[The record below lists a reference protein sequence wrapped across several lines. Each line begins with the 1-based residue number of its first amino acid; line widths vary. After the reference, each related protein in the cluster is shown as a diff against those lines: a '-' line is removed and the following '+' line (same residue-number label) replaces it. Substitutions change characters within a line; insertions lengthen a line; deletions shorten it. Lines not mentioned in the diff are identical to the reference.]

1 MSAQRA
7 EEHERQSVCRI
18 CPAQCGILVTVDRDR
33 VLSVRGDPDHPVSR
47 GYTCSKGRALPD
59 FHHHPDRL
67 DEPRLH
73 GRTAGWDAS
82 LDDLAARAERLLRDH
97 GQQSVGIYSSMG
109 VGFDSASGL
118 VEARLRSGL
127 GLQQKYSALML
138 DIGPVMR
145 ANELV
150 AGSAWEMHP
159 QWLPE
164 EDSPRVVIM
173 VGVNPVVSHG
183 YQSNLP
189 NPVQRIRDFR
199 ARGGEVWV
207 IDPRKTETAELADGH
222 VAPRPGTDVV
232 VLAWLIREVLA
243 QGADEEELSR
253 YCDPNDI
260 ARLRVAVEPFD
271 LGSVTE
277 RCGVDAPSLVA
288 LRDAVRRSGQVAV
301 LSGTGVNFARHG
313 LLTEWLRWVLLIVT
327 GSVDRPGGMWISPG
341 WVTPLENREHWVH
354 GAADASDR
362 PGPASRPDLRMLS
375 GEYPAVAMVDEI
387 EAGNIRGLLVFGGSP
402 LTAAPDPARLRVAL
416 QSLDF
421 LAVADVVEN
430 ELTSLATHVLPVAAM
445 LERSDAPRNKIHT
458 GFADAVVPLGAN
470 RKPAWWVWAQLA
482 QRLGVDIL
490 DGVHPDECTDEI
502 LLRQMLAHSRGG
514 ADALFATGARGV
526 DPPRLW
532 GWVHD
537 RALPNGK
544 WRIAPAVLLDR
555 LPEVWSSPDDGEL
568 VFVARRARRAVNA
581 LRYTRREDGDKEP
594 PELLIHPDDA
604 LARTLVAGQRVDVTS
619 HAGTVHAVVRPEPR
633 VPSGTV
639 SLTHGWADPNAA
651 VLIDNEVDPLTGQ
664 PFFTAF
670 PVELAKGKR
679 Q

>member
-1 MSAQRA
+1 M
-7 EEHERQSVCRI
+7 
-18 CPAQCGILVTVDRDR
+18 
-33 VLSVRGDPDHPVSR
+33 
-47 GYTCSKGRALPD
+47 
-59 FHHHPDRL
+59 
-67 DEPRLH
+67 
-73 GRTAGWDAS
+73 
-82 LDDLAARAERLLRDH
+82 
-97 GQQSVGIYSSMG
+97 
-109 VGFDSASGL
+109 
-118 VEARLRSGL
+118 
-127 GLQQKYSALML
+127 
-138 DIGPVMR
+138 
-145 ANELV
+145 
-150 AGSAWEMHP
+150 
-159 QWLPE
+159 
-164 EDSPRVVIM
+164 
-173 VGVNPVVSHG
+173 
-183 YQSNLP
+183 
-189 NPVQRIRDFR
+189 
-199 ARGGEVWV
+199 
-207 IDPRKTETAELADGH
+207 
-222 VAPRPGTDVV
+222 V

-243 QGADEEELSR
+243 QGADDEELSR
-253 YCDPNDI
+253 YCDPNDV
-260 ARLRVAVEPFD
+260 ARLRVAVEPFE

-502 LLRQMLAHSRGG
+502 LYAKCSRTAAAGPTRSSPPVRAVSIHRACGDGYTTARCRTENGALRPRCSSTDCRRCG
-514 ADALFATGARGV
+514 
-526 DPPRLW
+526 PRLT
-532 GWVHD
+532 
-537 RALPNGK
+537 
-544 WRIAPAVLLDR
+544 PASSSSSLD
-555 LPEVWSSPDDGEL
+555 
-568 VFVARRARRAVNA
+568 ARAVPS
-581 LRYTRREDGDKEP
+581 TRCVTR
-594 PELLIHPDDA
+594 A
-604 LARTLVAGQRVDVTS
+604 ARTT
-619 HAGTVHAVVRPEPR
+619 TKNRP
-633 VPSGTV
+633 TC
-639 SLTHGWADPNAA
+639 
-651 VLIDNEVDPLTGQ
+651 
-664 PFFTAF
+664 
-670 PVELAKGKR
+670 
-679 Q
+679 